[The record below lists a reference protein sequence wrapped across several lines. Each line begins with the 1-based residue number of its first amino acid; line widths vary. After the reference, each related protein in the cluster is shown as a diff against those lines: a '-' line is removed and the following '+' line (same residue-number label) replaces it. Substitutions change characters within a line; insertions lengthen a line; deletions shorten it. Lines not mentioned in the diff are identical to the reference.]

1 MYPIFFN
8 QFAAVGPSLES
19 CQASR
24 CSFFLQSSLVLQ
36 GWCTEVGSKANS
48 EWLRLLVS
56 SLGVFWLLLWRSC
69 SALYP

>member
-1 MYPIFFN
+1 MYPTFFN
-8 QFAAVGPSLES
+8 QFAVDGPSLGS

-24 CSFFLQSSLVLQ
+24 CSFSTVLLVLQ
-36 GWCTEVGSKANS
+36 GWCTEVGSEANS